1 MERYPVSISGL
12 VIALIGFGL
21 TRFTVTLAAVES
33 MGQFLFTGVIPLV
46 MGLSLAAFGV
56 ILSVGAYDRSL
67 VRTTALWCML
77 GTATMAVLALLTVL
91 GTEPSMLTST
101 ETIREQAYL
110 STFLIGGAVGGTLTG
125 LYASRSQRQQTD
137 LRQQAN
143 RLVVLN
149 RLLRDQV
156 INSALAI
163 KGHADVLETQYND
176 NSVDVVG
183 RQSDE
188 IIDTVENVKYLSET
202 ADKSDFSLAEIDL
215 RACIE
220 AEVSAIRDAHPDA
233 TVSFDSPT
241 DPIEVQ
247 ANSQLNEVF
256 RHLFEN
262 AVEYSESPHLEVAL
276 ESTHRV
282 ATVRIT
288 DSGPG
293 LPDAQQ
299 ELLETGEIAEF
310 DDPTTGFGL
319 NIVRLL
325 VETFEGTIETTVTEK
340 GTTVEIRLPRNGEIG
355 GIDTSAGLGVT
366 GVETSRVSLSV
377 GIGLLSGI
385 TMALAMSVT
394 GFDIDIIG
402 ALYGIDQVGVAFI
415 THEFHSVVFALVYA
429 ALLSVLSQSAMNTLQ
444 NRVGIGVVMGLSL
457 WLVAAGLVMPVWLR
471 LVGINAPLPN
481 ITLPSLTG
489 HIVWGLTTGLVY
501 HLGDGWLAERT

>member
-1 MERYPVSISGL
+1 MERYPVSISGI

-56 ILSVGAYDRSL
+56 ILSVGAYDRAL
-67 VRTTALWCML
+67 VRTTALWCLL

-91 GTEPSMLTST
+91 GSEPNMLTQT

-125 LYASRSQRQQTD
+125 LYAARNRRQQMS
-137 LRQQAN
+137 LQQQAN

-163 KGHADVLETQYND
+163 KGHADVLETDHND

-183 RQSDE
+183 RQSDK

-202 ADKSDFSLAEIDL
+202 ADKADLNLTEIDL
-215 RACIE
+215 TACLE
-220 AEVSAIRDAHPDA
+220 TEVAAIREAYPDA
-233 TVSFDSPT
+233 TVDVDIPT
-241 DPIEVQ
+241 TSVEVR

-262 AVEYSESPHLEVAL
+262 AVEFSESPHIEVTL

-282 ATVRIT
+282 ATIRVS
-288 DSGPG
+288 DNGPG
-293 LPDAQQ
+293 LAEPQQ
-299 ELLETGEIAEF
+299 ELLESGEIAEF

-325 VETFEGTIETTVTEK
+325 VETFEGAIETDVTET
-340 GTTVEIRLPRNGEIG
+340 GTTIEIRLPRSGEMG
-355 GIDTSAGLGVT
+355 GIDTSPGLRVT
-366 GVETSRVSLSV
+366 GVETSRIGLSV
-377 GIGLLSGI
+377 GVGLVSGV
-385 TMALAMSVT
+385 TMALTMSVT
-394 GFDIDIIG
+394 GFDIDVIG
-402 ALYGIDQVGVAFI
+402 ALYGIDQAVVAMI
-415 THEFHSVVFALVYA
+415 THEFHSIVFALVYA
-429 ALLSVLSQSAMNTLQ
+429 ALLAVLSQKLAGGLRS
-444 NRVGIGVVMGLSL
+444 RVGIGVVMGLSL
-457 WLVAAGLVMPVWLR
+457 WLVAAGFIMPIWLR
-471 LVGINAPLPN
+471 LVGIDAPLPN
-481 ITLPSLTG
+481 VTLPSLTG
-489 HIVWGLTTGLVY
+489 HIVWGLTTGVGY
-501 HLGDGWLAERT
+501 HIGDERLTDGD